1 MRISYIHTLIEFFS
15 QKIPPVM
22 RITVVMAWSMFI
34 RKNGHFLWYHH
45 RMMQQHLPVDLVNQ
59 IAETVMKKLVSSN
72 KVGISPDILHEDFDN
87 LESLPYPMQ
96 NLEQF
101 DFESMDPRFYLVK
114 FPKFMEYLERFNCMS
129 ALEKVF
135 SLFQPLTIN

>member
-1 MRISYIHTLIEFFS
+1 MEHVHKKKRSF
-15 QKIPPVM
+15 PVLSSSNDAETPGEGS
-22 RITVVMAWSMFI
+22 RS
-34 RKNGHFLWYHH
+34 N
-45 RMMQQHLPVDLVNQ
+45 LPVDLVDQ

-72 KVGISPDILHEDFDN
+72 KVGISPDNIHEDFDN

-96 NLEQF
+96 NSEQF
-101 DFESMDPRFYLVK
+101 DFESMDPRFYMVK